1 MRLIWRWILNALGLI
16 GVAYLLPGM
25 QVDSFYI
32 ALITALLLGIVNIT
46 IKPLLLFFTLPI
58 TILTFGLFAF
68 VINALLLWF
77 VSSFVDGFFIAD
89 FFTALL
95 ASVLLA
101 VFSWLSYKLIPR

>member
-1 MRLIWRWILNALGLI
+1 MRLIWRWVLNALGLI
-16 GVAYLLPGM
+16 LVAYLLPGM

-77 VSSFVDGFFIAD
+77 VSSFVDGFFVAD
-89 FFTALL
+89 FITALL
-95 ASVLLA
+95 GSVLLSI
-101 VFSWLSYKLIPR
+101 FSWLSYKLIAK